1 MWRDLVATI
10 LDVIVGMAGRSWE
23 RYWIQRGLSEVLG
36 GEDALRGDNQCK
48 LLQGEKL
55 PVQM

>member
-1 MWRDLVATI
+1 MATI

-36 GEDALRGDNQCK
+36 GEDAVRGDNQCK